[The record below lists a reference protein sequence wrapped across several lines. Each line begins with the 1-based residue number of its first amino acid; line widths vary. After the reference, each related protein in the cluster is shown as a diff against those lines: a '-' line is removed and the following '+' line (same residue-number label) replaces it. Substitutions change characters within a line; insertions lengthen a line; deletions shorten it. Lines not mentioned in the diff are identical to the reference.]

1 LKQHETDIN
10 NNHTRK
16 NCQSPSIADFPKDLF
31 SQHQRTQGAF
41 LIHVVV
47 AIYMCIALAIICEHY
62 FVPSLEVICYKLE
75 LPADVAGASFMA
87 IGSSAPDLFSSVIG
101 MFFNLLSYDL

>member
-1 LKQHETDIN
+1 
-10 NNHTRK
+10 
-16 NCQSPSIADFPKDLF
+16 
-31 SQHQRTQGAF
+31 
-41 LIHVVV
+41 
-47 AIYMCIALAIICEHY
+47 MCIALAIICEHY

-101 MFFNLLSYDL
+101 MFFNLLYVWSYVGSNKTDKISFNSSKNNKAIVFEIF